1 MKTYEIAFLV
11 IIFLVPA
18 LGISV
23 ALAANNIVTVKGN
36 GIVS

>member
-23 ALAANNIVTVKGN
+23 ALAANNIVTVEGN

>member
-11 IIFLVPA
+11 IMFLVPA

-23 ALAANNIVTVKGN
+23 ALAANNIAKVEGN